1 MSISVDKK
9 LDGLVNYLVHRYPGQ
24 LLTRTKLVKLAFL
37 ADAKAQ
43 EDLGSKISRTNYIN
57 YHYGPYSD
65 DVIEMAERLDGES
78 LREKIGQAS
87 MGEFYDYRP
96 EGDLP
101 EIDLSDE
108 ERRLIQF
115 VLDEY
120 GTLDTEDLVDRVY
133 EEFDIPD
140 KPKYSTLL

>member
-9 LDGLVNYLVHRYPGQ
+9 LNGLVNYLVHKYPGQ

-37 ADAKAQ
+37 ADAMAQ
-43 EDLGSKISRTNYIN
+43 DELGSKISRTNYIN

-65 DVIEMAERLDGES
+65 DVIEAAERLDDNS
-78 LREKIGQAS
+78 IREKIGQAS

-96 EGDLP
+96 KGDLP
-101 EIDLSDE
+101 ESELSDE
-108 ERRLIQF
+108 EKRLIEY
-115 VLDEY
+115 LLTEY
-120 GTLDTEDLVDRVY
+120 GEMDTEDLVDRVY